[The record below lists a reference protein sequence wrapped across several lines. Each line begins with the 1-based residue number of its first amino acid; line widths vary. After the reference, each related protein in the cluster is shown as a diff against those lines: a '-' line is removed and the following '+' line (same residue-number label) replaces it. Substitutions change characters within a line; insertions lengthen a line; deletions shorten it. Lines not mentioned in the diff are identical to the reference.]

1 MTFASDLRL
10 SADAPEGYGDL
21 PMCVKMRYTP
31 QEWLWLSDTEKATLV
46 QRETE
51 PDWIEP

>member
-10 SADAPEGYGDL
+10 SADAPQGYQDL
-21 PMCVKMRYTP
+21 PECVRMRYTER
-31 QEWLWLSDTEKATLV
+31 EWLWLPMSEKATLV